1 MRNFQTACLQNLFVS
16 KGQTVQL
23 KNANYK
29 FVENGEASKPAGS
42 LCDSDLYSQTQ
53 DLCVM
58 LSVTEV

>member
-1 MRNFQTACLQNLFVS
+1 MACLQNLFVS

-29 FVENGEASKPAGS
+29 LVENGEALKPAGS
-42 LCDSDLYSQTQ
+42 LCDSDLHFQTQ
-53 DLCVM
+53 DLCVT

>member
-1 MRNFQTACLQNLFVS
+1 MRSFQTACLQNLFVS

-29 FVENGEASKPAGS
+29 LVKNGEILKPSDS
-42 LCDSDLYSQTQ
+42 LCDSDLPFQIQ
-53 DLCVM
+53 NPCVT